1 MEKDTT
7 IREFSGSR
15 DKTMTDRY
23 GVIGHPI
30 AHSKSPV
37 IHRLFADMT
46 GQDLSYD
53 AIDIPPEDLE
63 SRVRQLFAEGYR
75 GLNVTVPHKT
85 AVVKLTSRLS
95 ARAELAGAVNTL
107 IVHAD
112 NVVEGDNTDGIG
124 LVNDLRQ
131 NLRTRLAGA
140 RILILGAGGATR
152 GIIPALFDTKP
163 RDIMIANRTVD
174 RAQSLAQDFRM
185 LGKISACHF
194 QELGGQ
200 IFNLVINAT
209 SAGLKG
215 DMPPFPGS
223 IIGPETLCYDLS
235 YAMQDTPF
243 VRWAKQNGAGRVAQG
258 WGMLVEQA
266 AESFYAWRGVRPDTR
281 PVIARLPG
289 SPGATDTMKI
299 RLA

>member
-1 MEKDTT
+1 
-7 IREFSGSR
+7 
-15 DKTMTDRY
+15 MTDRY

-37 IHRLFADMT
+37 IHRLFGAAT
-46 GQDLSYD
+46 GQDISYD
-53 AIDIPPEDLE
+53 AIDIPPEELNI
-63 SRVRQLFAEGYR
+63 RVRQLFAEGYR

-85 AVVKLTSRLS
+85 EVLRVTSRLTS
-95 ARAELAGAVNTL
+95 RAELAGAVNTL
-107 IVHAD
+107 IVHPDGA
-112 NVVEGDNTDGIG
+112 VEGDNTDGIG

-131 NLRTRLAGA
+131 NLRTRLAGT

-152 GIIPALFDTKP
+152 GIVPALFDTNP
-163 RDIMIANRTVD
+163 RDIMIANRTAD
-174 RAQSLAQDFRM
+174 RAQALARDFRM
-185 LGKISACHF
+185 LGKIMACQF

-200 IFNLVINAT
+200 RFNLVINAT

-215 DMPPFPGS
+215 EMPPFPGS
-223 IIGPETLCYDLS
+223 ILGPETLCYDLS
-235 YAMQDTPF
+235 YSMHDTPF
-243 VRWAKQNGAGRVAQG
+243 VTWAKENGAGRVAQG

-281 PVIARLPG
+281 PVIAKLPG
-289 SPGATDTMKI
+289 SPGATETMRQ